1 MKRWTAVLILLASAA
16 CGQQF
21 TPEKE
26 AALGEQMA
34 AACLKEAT
42 PIESKSTQAWVE
54 QTGSRLAAHAETPF
68 KFRFVVIAGDTGP
81 THEPRSFPGGY
92 IVIPAQLFLACRDD
106 AEFAGMLAHAMA
118 HVVNR
123 DATRAATAVQRDG
136 RVPLLPSFPGDRPA
150 GLAVPVAYRSIMRQY
165 EAEADATAARM
176 MREAGYD
183 PPGGPGDEFRAIQDR
198 IRPIR
203 PTLFRPGEQRPQ

>member
-1 MKRWTAVLILLASAA
+1 MKFRPAISILLASAA
-16 CGQQF
+16 YGQQF
-21 TPEKE
+21 TLEKE
-26 AALGEQMA
+26 AVLGEQMA
-34 AACLKEAT
+34 AAFLKENT
-42 PIESKSTQAWVE
+42 PIETKSIQAWVE

-92 IVIPAQLFLACRDD
+92 IVIPAQLFLSCRDD
-106 AEFAGMLAHAMA
+106 AEFAGTLAHAMA

-136 RVPLLPSFPGDRPA
+136 MVPLLPSFPGNGPA
-150 GLAVPVAYRSIMRQY
+150 MRQY

-183 PPGGPGDEFRAIQDR
+183 PPSGPSNEFRAIQDQ
-198 IRPIR
+198 IRPMA
-203 PTLFRPGEQRPQ
+203 PTLLRPGEPRPQ